1 MLEAREDLQA
11 AHEAA
16 QTLTMGQGEPMSD
29 HVDRQAL
36 ARELREVDEALTQ
49 LRTANEPRS
58 TDPEDVAD
66 AAADLTNQEEEQA
79 LMANLEV
86 RHAELSKQLTDG

>member
-1 MLEAREDLQA
+1 
-11 AHEAA
+11 
-16 QTLTMGQGEPMSD
+16 MSD